1 MPVRIGNSYVS
12 EAAADFARKSN
23 SKNLDDVSK
32 KFPELKFSV
41 GTQPFNANGTNN
53 VSIATNILREMQ
65 NDPDKKI
72 EYEALLYDIQNET
85 EKRQNRKDVIASGF
99 IINRDGSLG
108 AWSIS
113 KRDDGKIFRDKVNL
127 ARDEFEKMIG
137 KKSKKSLI
145 QELLDKKSTEKK
157 SDAESTDSTPE
168 GKTTVNFNESK
179 RARQLSAAKN
189 LNDMNSLMQLLLED
203 LDECENGLENGWCD
217 ENEVKKVKKMIER
230 AKQKLAEVQS
240 QDSKKSAEENSDFSI
255 SILF

>member
-23 SKNLDDVSK
+23 SKNLADVSK

-53 VSIATNILREMQ
+53 VSIAPNILREMQ

-113 KRDDGKIFRDKVNL
+113 KHA
-127 ARDEFEKMIG
+127 AR
-137 KKSKKSLI
+137 
-145 QELLDKKSTEKK
+145 
-157 SDAESTDSTPE
+157 
-168 GKTTVNFNESK
+168 
-179 RARQLSAAKN
+179 
-189 LNDMNSLMQLLLED
+189 
-203 LDECENGLENGWCD
+203 
-217 ENEVKKVKKMIER
+217 
-230 AKQKLAEVQS
+230 
-240 QDSKKSAEENSDFSI
+240 
-255 SILF
+255 